1 MRCVPWSLGPLISIS
16 SPLFLASVFEFWA
29 CQWRYPGGGNGQSIG
44 LAKRGFNPFV
54 YIVLLTT
61 GEPTPLR
68 SVHPRSGWNG
78 METSRSSYLFHFLF
92 NYFTVDHLMSSLFKL
107 TDHHSYN
114 ILPLDSKA

>member
-44 LAKRGFNPFV
+44 LAKRGFNPLV
-54 YIVLLTT
+54 YTDTLPT
-61 GEPTPLR
+61 GELTPFR
-68 SVHPRSGWNG
+68 SVHPQLGWNR
-78 METSRSSYLFHFLF
+78 METSRSSYLFYFLI

-107 TDHHSYN
+107 MDHHSSN
-114 ILPLDSKA
+114 IHPLHRKA